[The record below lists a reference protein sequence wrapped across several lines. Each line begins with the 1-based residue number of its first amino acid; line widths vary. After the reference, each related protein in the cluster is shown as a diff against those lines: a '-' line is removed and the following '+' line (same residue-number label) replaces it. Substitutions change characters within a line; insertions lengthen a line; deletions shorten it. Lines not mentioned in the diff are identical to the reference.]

1 VNPGF
6 ASIPGRSLPG
16 LSLSADAAGADR
28 AAGADV
34 IARLRGELVIAGVPA
49 LRDELAGLL
58 RHGPTRLVIELSGVT
73 HCDISGLAVLVGAGN
88 RARRAGGSLG
98 LAALSPPVDAI
109 LHATGLHRHLEVF
122 GTAAAALSGRDDLAP
137 GPAAGAGRD
146 RAAPARRPFAYSQA
160 AATRLRRVLDAGR
173 RPALG

>member
-1 VNPGF
+1 VHPGS
-6 ASIPGRSLPG
+6 AAIPGLTIPG
-16 LSLSADAAGADR
+16 LILSAAAAGADR
-28 AAGADV
+28 AAGGPLV
-34 IARLRGELVIAGVPA
+34 ARLGGELVIAGAPA

-58 RHGPTRLVIELSGVT
+58 RHGPVRLVIELSGVT
-73 HCDISGLAVLVGAGN
+73 HCDISGLAVLVGAGH

-122 GTAAAALSGRDDLAP
+122 GTAAAALSGRDD
-137 GPAAGAGRD
+137 PAADAGRD

-173 RPALG
+173 RPALI

>member
-1 VNPGF
+1 VHPGS
-6 ASIPGRSLPG
+6 AAIPGLT
-16 LSLSADAAGADR
+16 LSAAAAGADR
-28 AAGADV
+28 AAGGPL
-34 IARLRGELVIAGVPA
+34 IARLGGELVIAGAPA

-58 RHGPTRLVIELSGVT
+58 RHGPVRLVIELSGVT
-73 HCDISGLAVLVGAGN
+73 HCDISGLAVLVGAGH
-88 RARRAGGSLG
+88 RARHAGGSLG

-122 GTAAAALSGRDDLAP
+122 GTAAAALSGRDDPAP
-137 GPAAGAGRD
+137 GPAADAGRD

-173 RPALG
+173 RPALI